1 MNTATR
7 LRALLLGAV
16 LAFAGG
22 LPFTAAPAHALADTA
37 PWLQRRPLV
46 IAHAGGDLE
55 APHETMYAYKRAVAV
70 GADMLEMDL
79 RLSADGQ
86 LMVIHD
92 DTVDRTT
99 GATGPVRNLTAAQL
113 QALDNAYWFVPDC
126 WSCHDRPASA
136 YALRGVRTGTVAP
149 PAGYA
154 ADDFAIPTFEQ
165 ILQTFPDRILDV
177 EIKDGPDGMAVAEKL
192 AARLKGSPQAAR
204 VVVVSFDDAILAHFR
219 ELAPD
224 IATSPGLDATTQW
237 FLGTRPALPGN
248 ASLQVPPVYS
258 GIPVVSKQF
267 VDDAHAVGLAVHVWF
282 NGSDDDV
289 PEVWGQL
296 LDDGVDG
303 FITGKPAQLQ
313 TFLDE
318 RDARF
323 RSGLTVGGMKVRGD
337 RARVQVGCPAL
348 AVASCRAILG
358 IVAGDRIVGGTIV
371 VVAPGE
377 SRWLRLGPDRHDWR
391 RLARRGV
398 TAQWW
403 GNHDVGGG
411 TAPVNL
417 VRH

>member
-1 MNTATR
+1 MTTATR

-16 LAFAGG
+16 LALAGV
-22 LPFTAAPAHALADTA
+22 LPFGSPPARALADPA

-55 APHETMYAYKRAVAV
+55 APHETLYAYKRAVAV
-70 GADMLEMDL
+70 GTDMLEMDL

-99 GATGPVRNLTAAQL
+99 GATGPVRDRTAAQL

-126 WSCHDRPASA
+126 WSCHDRPASE
-136 YALRGVRTGTVAP
+136 YALRGVRTGAVAP
-149 PAGYA
+149 PAGYT

-177 EIKDGPDGMAVAEKL
+177 EIKDGPDGLAAAEQL
-192 AARLKGSPQAAR
+192 AARLNGSPQASR
-204 VVVVSFDDAILAHFR
+204 VVVVSFDDSILAHFR

-224 IATSPGLDATTQW
+224 VATSPGLDATTQW
-237 FLGTRPALPGN
+237 FLGTRPELPGN
-248 ASLQVPPVYS
+248 AALQVPPVYS

-267 VDDAHAVGLAVHVWF
+267 VDDAHAVHLAVYVWF

-289 PEVWGQL
+289 PAVWDQL
-296 LDDGVDG
+296 LADGVDG

-313 TFLDE
+313 AFLDQ
-318 RDARF
+318 RDAHF
-323 RSGLTVGGMKVRGD
+323 RSGLTVDGLRVRGH
-337 RARVQVGCPAL
+337 RATVRVGCPAL
-348 AVASCRAILG
+348 AAASCRAILG
-358 IVAGDRIVGGTIV
+358 VTAGDRIVAGTLV
-371 VVAPGE
+371 VLGPGE
-377 SRWLRLGPDRHDWR
+377 TRRLRLGPDRHDWR
-391 RLARRGV
+391 RLARRGL
-398 TAQWW
+398 AARWW
-403 GNHDVGGG
+403 GNDDVGIGS
-411 TAPVNL
+411 APVSL